1 MQMSL
6 NNLAVRKMLHTLGA
20 LNDLGAEINSQEN
33 FDELIRASLHTCLG
47 TLAIPRGAIARFSE
61 KPRQLKIVAA
71 KGLTGA
77 LGQKIEL
84 GSDEATKITS
94 RTRPIK
100 LHAERNGLA
109 HFVRRNGEMFKKLR
123 AQL

>member
-47 TLAIPRGAIARFSE
+47 TLAIPKGVMPLFSE
-61 KPRQLKIVAA
+61 NTRQQKVIPA
-71 KGLTGA
+71 KGLQGGPGKKSDLA
-77 LGQKIEL
+77 REEAKKIPPRR
-84 GSDEATKITS
+84 K
-94 RTRPIK
+94 PIK
-100 LHAERNGLA
+100 L
-109 HFVRRNGEMFKKLR
+109 
-123 AQL
+123 Q